1 MQIQI
6 QDLSMTYPSG
16 KQALQRLDLDLT
28 SPSLVGLLGPNG
40 AGKSTLMKLLVA
52 ALLPTQG
59 SILVDGR
66 PLDRSP
72 AGAQSPSGLSPP
84 VLRPV

>member
-28 SPSLVGLLGPNG
+28 SPSLVGLLGPQRG
-40 AGKSTLMKLLVA
+40 GQVH
-52 ALLPTQG
+52 P
-59 SILVDGR
+59 
-66 PLDRSP
+66 
-72 AGAQSPSGLSPP
+72 
-84 VLRPV
+84 

>member
-1 MQIQI
+1 
-6 QDLSMTYPSG
+6 MTYPSG

-52 ALLPTQG
+52 ALLPTHP
-59 SILVDGR
+59 SGR
-66 PLDRSP
+66 SKPVW
-72 AGAQSPSGLSPP
+72 AISPSPSACMTSSPSISSWTTWLP
-84 VLRPV
+84 